1 MRKSLTSTAS
11 SECVMVTKRMHSKLM
26 KRTLHKIVRK
36 LKWKLMDMHTSSEN
50 STKNNKKR
58 SLASTA
64 VNSQRQ
70 KNRLKRKKPKQGM
83 KVLT

>member
-1 MRKSLTSTAS
+1 VRKSLTSTAS

-36 LKWKLMDMHTSSEN
+36 LKWKLMDMHTSSGN